1 MNFNQEVASFR
12 NHWAT
17 GVGILTVTAIA
28 GALVSNNVS
37 AHSGDA
43 TVVHACVNDTTAQNA
58 HRLPRPRYPNI
69 DCVNL
74 PWPLGAGWSPVDLD
88 GG

>member
-1 MNFNQEVASFR
+1 MNFNQEAANFR

-17 GVGILTVTAIA
+17 GIGILTVTAIA

-43 TVVHACVNDTTAQNA
+43 TVVHACVNDTTAQTLIVSPGPGIQTLIVSTCPGLWA
-58 HRLPRPRYPNI
+58 Q
-69 DCVNL
+69 D
-74 PWPLGAGWSPVDLD
+74 GAP
-88 GG
+88 